1 MSESVQG
8 CRRLRSPAGYKI
20 VAGGR
25 SEAQTTGW
33 QAGMTAPRRGAR

>member
-1 MSESVQG
+1 MTSVQG
-8 CRRLRSPAGYKI
+8 GRRLSSPEGCKI

-33 QAGMTAPRRGAR
+33 QPGMTAPRRGAT